1 MCFMARFFDPQS
13 CPVCSADL
21 PTSVTRCPGC
31 RLRLTH
37 PTVGRLAW
45 LLTEA
50 DRTRGALIAD
60 PTAFCADEHVGSAA
74 PSAHAATSGQAT
86 VSAQATASAQAAA
99 SAHTAP
105 TGLAQAAPAR
115 QGDLAPGSEPVGHTT
130 VRSTL
135 LLVGALCLLGA
146 GSVFALVTWMLLPW
160 QARLVVMLGLA
171 VGAVGAAAVLRRR
184 GLPGSAETAGALA
197 TGFHLIG
204 VAVAAPRASEPR
216 IVLAVGFAALC
227 LVGWWVLRRGL
238 THGFQWRSA
247 DAAGGLGL
255 GGLGLLLSEQVHGH
269 APWLGALAVV
279 GIPVVVAALVRRT
292 VLLRRSPATVGAA
305 ILVLVLVSF
314 GTMGEAVDAMRA
326 ERVTGAALLVGWTL
340 PWLALVLLAGARTA
354 TGRATAVRATPVGRS
369 MVPGWSMVPGG
380 STLPGWARVG
390 LALDVAAGIVLAG
403 WWLSAARHLSLAG
416 SAWTS
421 LAVVAAVGLTGAAVM
436 RLTGDGRTL
445 LAMAPGLAVA
455 ASAVA
460 PGLAVGLWRAARPV
474 PEPGSLVWTWPA
486 SALALTA
493 IVVGSGAFRGGR
505 VDLPRLVGLRPAT
518 PVLAALVVPWCAHSS
533 ASNGWATGWDAGWGT
548 GWIPSVGAAVV
559 AAVVVAGGALH
570 ARRSAP
576 DPSAIVWWGA
586 ALALTRG
593 DTEQLVAV
601 LLVGAV
607 GCAVWSVVR
616 RRRALGMVATGQL
629 LVACWLLLARA
640 DVTTPEAYT
649 LVAACCLG
657 AWSLPQ
663 TLTLRTP
670 SMPALPALVVALAPT
685 TMMGVDNT
693 TSVRA
698 LVGIVAAVALTA
710 IGAARRRAAHLYV
723 GALAAGALALA
734 LCAPVVSLLPPWLPL
749 AVGGAVLVAL
759 GVTWEARLAELRRV
773 RSYAAALR

>member
-1 MCFMARFFDPQS
+1 M
-13 CPVCSADL
+13 
-21 PTSVTRCPGC
+21 
-31 RLRLTH
+31 
-37 PTVGRLAW
+37 
-45 LLTEA
+45 
-50 DRTRGALIAD
+50 
-60 PTAFCADEHVGSAA
+60 
-74 PSAHAATSGQAT
+74 
-86 VSAQATASAQAAA
+86 
-99 SAHTAP
+99 
-105 TGLAQAAPAR
+105 
-115 QGDLAPGSEPVGHTT
+115 
-130 VRSTL
+130 RSTL

-184 GLPGSAETAGALA
+184 DLPGSAETAGALA
-197 TGFHLIG
+197 IGFHLIG

-216 IVLAVGFAALC
+216 IVLTVGFAALC

-238 THGFQWRSA
+238 AHGVQWRSA
-247 DAAGGLGL
+247 DAAGALGL
-255 GGLGLLLSEQVHGH
+255 SGLGLLLSEQVHGH

-279 GIPVVVAALVRRT
+279 GIPVVVAALVRRPA
-292 VLLRRSPATVGAA
+292 LLRRSPATVGAA
-305 ILVLVLVSF
+305 CLVLVLVSF

-326 ERVTGAALLVGWTL
+326 ERVTGAALLVGWAL
-340 PWLALVLLAGARTA
+340 PWLALVLLVGARTA
-354 TGRATAVRATPVGRS
+354 AGRATPDGRS
-369 MVPGWSMVPGG
+369 TGPGRSVVPGWSTV
-380 STLPGWARVG
+380 PGWARVG

-416 SAWTS
+416 CAWTS
-421 LAVVAAVGLTGAAVM
+421 LVVVAAVGLTGAAVM
-436 RLTGDGRTL
+436 RLSGDGRSL

-493 IVVGSGAFRGGR
+493 IVIVSGAFRGGR
-505 VDLPRLVGLRPAT
+505 VDLPRLVGLSPAT
-518 PVLAALVVPWCAHSS
+518 PVLAALVVPWCAHSA
-533 ASNGWATGWDAGWGT
+533 ASSGGWATGWDAGWAA

-601 LLVGAV
+601 LLVGAA
-607 GCAVWSVVR
+607 GCAAWSAMR

-657 AWSLPQ
+657 AWALPE

-670 SMPALPALVVALAPT
+670 SMPAFPALVMALAPT
-685 TMMGVDNT
+685 TMMGVVDT

-710 IGAARRRAAHLYV
+710 LGAARRRAAHLYV